1 MATRQL
7 LRAPRNDAVTVIDR
21 LFRDVEGWSETVDE
35 SANANEVAQQLYALR
50 ERHALTQKEL
60 ASLVGTTQSAIARLE
75 DANYE
80 GHSLSLLTRIATAV
94 GERVRVTFEPPIER
108 AAGSPPARR
117 SSKSAPKTGRSVTPS
132 AARKKRPNRGAV
144 RH

>member
-1 MATRQL
+1 MATRQP
-7 LRAPRNDAVTVIDR
+7 PRVPCNDAVTVIDR
-21 LFRDVEGWSETVDE
+21 LFGDVEGWSVTVNE

-94 GERVRVTFEPPIER
+94 GERVRVTFEPPIEH
-108 AAGSPPARR
+108 AVGSSPARR
-117 SSKSAPKTGRSVTPS
+117 GSKCAPKGGRSVTTG

-144 RH
+144 RR

>member
-1 MATRQL
+1 MATRQHP
-7 LRAPRNDAVTVIDR
+7 RAPRNDAVTVIDR
-21 LFRDVEGWSETVDE
+21 LFGDVEGWSESVNE

-94 GERVRVTFEPPIER
+94 GERVRVTFEAPVER
-108 AAGSPPARR
+108 AKGRAL
-117 SSKSAPKTGRSVTPS
+117 SSFLQHMSASYQKMIVFNAKQNTASM
-132 AARKKRPNRGAV
+132 
-144 RH
+144 

>member
-1 MATRQL
+1 MATRQPP
-7 LRAPRNDAVTVIDR
+7 RAPRNDAVTVIDR
-21 LFRDVEGWSETVDE
+21 LFGDVEGWSESVNE

-75 DANYE
+75 DASYE

-94 GERVRVTFEPPIER
+94 GERVRVTFEAAVER
-108 AAGSPPARR
+108 AASNPPTRGS
-117 SSKSAPKTGRSVTPS
+117 SNSAPKGGRSVTTG

-144 RH
+144 QR

>member
-1 MATRQL
+1 MATRQHP
-7 LRAPRNDAVTVIDR
+7 RAPRNDAVTVIDR
-21 LFRDVEGWSETVDE
+21 LFGDVEGWSESVNE

-94 GERVRVTFEPPIER
+94 GERVRVTFEQPIER
-108 AAGSPPARR
+108 AVGSPPARR
-117 SSKSAPKTGRSVTPS
+117 GSNCAPKGGRSVTTG